1 MHRRSTCPR
10 SRPRARSPRN
20 ARGPRN
26 AVTGALLLTL
36 ALSGCAGAQGGDE
49 PRPSG
54 SVSFSVSGSPSI
66 SSSATASAA
75 PTPSATPD
83 QVFDRKHTDVEVAPG
98 ETFAL
103 RLPANPSAG
112 YDWVLDDPEPDSA
125 VVRPIGERDVMADT
139 ERMGAP
145 GTLYLDHRAV
155 AEGRTQ
161 VKLRHCF
168 RCGTDYEKVDEDH
181 PEKTVTFHITVR
193 K

>member
-1 MHRRSTCPR
+1 MHRRSTCPRPR
-10 SRPRARSPRN
+10 SRPRARSPRS
-20 ARGPRN
+20 
-26 AVTGALLLTL
+26 AVTGALLLAL
-36 ALSGCAGAQGGDE
+36 ALSGCAGAQGGGE

-54 SVSFSVSGSPSI
+54 SPSASASA
-66 SSSATASAA
+66 SSSASASAS

-98 ETFAL
+98 EAFAL

-125 VVRPIGERDVMADT
+125 VVRRTGERDVLADT